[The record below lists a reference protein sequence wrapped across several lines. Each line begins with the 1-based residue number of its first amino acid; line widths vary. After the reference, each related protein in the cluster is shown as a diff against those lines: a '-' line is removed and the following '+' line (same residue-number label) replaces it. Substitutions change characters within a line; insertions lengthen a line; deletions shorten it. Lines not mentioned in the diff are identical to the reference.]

1 MKFTLAWLKEHL
13 DTKASVTEIA
23 DTLTRIGLEVEE
35 VFNPATALS
44 AFRVA
49 QVVKCEKHPNADK
62 LQVCEVDTGT
72 ERLQVVCGAPNARAG
87 LKGVFA
93 PVGSTIPAGGFTLTK
108 AKIRGVESNGM
119 LLSERELELSEE
131 HSGIIELPKDAKV
144 GSAAAAA
151 LGLTDAVIE
160 VAITPNRPDCL
171 GVRGIARDLAAAG
184 LGKLKPDPIK
194 PVKGSFAKPITIK
207 LDLDKAAASACPIFA
222 GRVVRGVKNGPSPA
236 WLQTRLKAIGLRPI
250 NALVDV
256 TNYIAYDRGRPLH
269 VYDADR
275 LKGAIRARLSKPV
288 RRIEILTLTKKEEAD
303 FVANGFHLVRKGEWI
318 EGQADFE
325 VTFLDPEQ
333 FKALDGNTYQLE
345 PDMCVVADDARVLG
359 LGGVMGGEASGSTD
373 ATTNVFIES
382 AYFDPKRT
390 ARTGRRT
397 NIQSD
402 ARHRFERGVD
412 PDFVVPGLELA
423 TALVLEL
430 CGGSASEIEVAGKAP
445 EPNAPFAFDAGLV
458 KRLSGLDL
466 ATAEIKRLLEAL
478 GIALKGK
485 GSKFKAAPPSWR
497 PDISGPADLVEE
509 VVRLVG
515 VDRVPSTPMKRASG
529 VARPVL
535 TEAQKRQR
543 LVRRV
548 LAARGFVEAVTWSFI
563 PPVEAKLFGGGAP
576 ELILSNP
583 ISTELA
589 AMRPSLLPGLVTA
602 AQRNRDRGFADGALF
617 ELSQAYRGDKPEDQF
632 VAASGVRFG
641 HSTLSGSG
649 RQWSG
654 EAPAADVFT
663 AKADA
668 VAALTALGIEQ
679 TSLTVA
685 REAPAWFHPGRS
697 GALKLGPKMVLG
709 VFGEL
714 HPEVLSKLGTEA
726 PLAVFELYLDALQA
740 AKRKTVTK
748 PALAASDLQPVRRDF
763 AFLLN
768 ADVAAGDVV
777 RAAASADRAL
787 ISEVGV
793 FDVFTGQG
801 VPEGKKSLA
810 IEVTLQPKHKTLT
823 DAEIEA
829 IAAQI
834 VAAVQKATGGELRG

>member
-1 MKFTLAWLKEHL
+1 I
-13 DTKASVTEIA
+13 S
-23 DTLTRIGLEVEE
+23 
-35 VFNPATALS
+35 
-44 AFRVA
+44 
-49 QVVKCEKHPNADK
+49 
-62 LQVCEVDTGT
+62 
-72 ERLQVVCGAPNARAG
+72 
-87 LKGVFA
+87 
-93 PVGSTIPAGGFTLTK
+93 
-108 AKIRGVESNGM
+108 
-119 LLSERELELSEE
+119 
-131 HSGIIELPKDAKV
+131 
-144 GSAAAAA
+144 
-151 LGLTDAVIE
+151 
-160 VAITPNRPDCL
+160 
-171 GVRGIARDLAAAG
+171 
-184 LGKLKPDPIK
+184 
-194 PVKGSFAKPITIK
+194 
-207 LDLDKAAASACPIFA
+207 
-222 GRVVRGVKNGPSPA
+222 
-236 WLQTRLKAIGLRPI
+236 
-250 NALVDV
+250 
-256 TNYIAYDRGRPLH
+256 
-269 VYDADR
+269 
-275 LKGAIRARLSKPV
+275 
-288 RRIEILTLTKKEEAD
+288 
-303 FVANGFHLVRKGEWI
+303 
-318 EGQADFE
+318 
-325 VTFLDPEQ
+325 
-333 FKALDGNTYQLE
+333 
-345 PDMCVVADDARVLG
+345 
-359 LGGVMGGEASGSTD
+359 
-373 ATTNVFIES
+373 
-382 AYFDPKRT
+382 
-390 ARTGRRT
+390 
-397 NIQSD
+397 
-402 ARHRFERGVD
+402 
-412 PDFVVPGLELA
+412 
-423 TALVLEL
+423 
-430 CGGSASEIEVAGKAP
+430 GKAP
-445 EPNAPFAFDAGLV
+445 KPNPAFKFDPGLV
-458 KRLSGLDL
+458 ARLSGLDL

-641 HSTLSGSG
+641 HSKLSGSG

-810 IEVTLQPKHKTLT
+810 IEVTLQPKDKTLT